1 VLANVR
7 KNLKIWEFE
16 KFENLKM
23 GIDAGKKKG
32 RTMHDTRRR
41 EEKRTHDAQYTTQGK
56 QKTSD
61 FRLRTFNILFWR
73 KDTIL

>member
-32 RTMHDTRRR
+32 RTMHNTQRR
-41 EEKRTHDAQYTTQGK
+41 ENKK
-56 QKTSD
+56 LPTSD